1 MKNVSSEFKNLIKNG
16 GAFYA
21 YASVVLKDSTK
32 LTLTADRDFSV
43 DGNKYVES
51 GGNNLPFGS
60 ALSKYIDIT
69 LFNEDDRF
77 SDYDFYFAQ
86 ITLFTETDLSD
97 GTQER
102 INEGVFY
109 VTKPVA
115 VGETIE
121 IIAYDAMYKAD
132 VEFTSKLSYPATA
145 RSLLQEVCT
154 FVGLTTSSASFK
166 NDDFQI
172 QTAPEKTTA
181 RQILGYIAQI
191 ACGNAIIKNGA
202 LAIKSYDFSPFSGIA
217 DDAALSDLSENA
229 GYHILSDYS
238 SYPDIGI
245 DYVHITG
252 VQTTKKVDNEET
264 TVISGTDDY
273 ALSIKNPLITGK
285 EEDAVNLIGKSM
297 IGVTL
302 ISFSGTFFP
311 NPTIEFMDCAFVIDR
326 KDRAYKT
333 VITEHE
339 FTYPGSSTLAC
350 GIEDPNTYS
359 STYYSEASDIYQK
372 VQKDAEENRTQMESA
387 IERLQQTMN
396 DASGMYFTKEEQ
408 PDGSTITY
416 FHDKKNLSE
425 SQNVIKITAD
435 AVGVSNDGGKT
446 YPYGFFLT
454 GDAITKVLYAVGI
467 NADYINSG
475 ELVIKDA
482 DGNITF
488 SADTKTGRVIIRA
501 QEFSLTSGKTIDQ
514 IAKEEAKKAAQDE
527 VNNFVDTIYKT
538 DKENTQQQIDGKIE
552 TWLQPTDPAV
562 DWGETEEISW
572 PDIDGNVILDIS
584 GNAILTTIDSGKSRH
599 EGDLWKNSD
608 TNVEYIYRGGEWVE
622 MQVPDEV
629 FDQIDGKAQIF
640 VETPYTPYRVGD
652 LWFDSDT
659 SDIMTC
665 TTTRLTGNFVS
676 SDWEKRNKYTDDSGL
691 NSFVTAIYDP
701 AIAKL
706 QAQIDGQIETWY
718 YDYEPTLQNEPASA
732 WTTTDERKKHEGD
745 LFYWKSKGYAYRF
758 LQDGSAWK
766 WQLLQDADITK
777 ALAAAEKA
785 QDTADHK
792 RRVFVVQP
800 EPPYDIGDLWVQ
812 GENGDIMRCR
822 VAKSESAAYA
832 SSDWEKA
839 SKYTDDSALKT
850 FMNGEYADTVKEI
863 RTQVDGKAETWRQD
877 SDPSGAWTTDALKAQ
892 HKGDLWYKTSAQKSY
907 IYNGSGWDEMKTNP
921 PDEVFDAIDGK
932 AQIFSSTPTT
942 PYYENDIYFT
952 GSTILVCKKTRESGS
967 YVASDWQKKEE
978 YTDDTRANEVK
989 KELDALGEDLQN
1001 QIDGKIETYSQASD
1015 PSGAWTTEELKA
1027 QHKGDLW
1034 YNTNEEM
1041 TKRWN
1046 GTAWEKLSDADAKAA
1061 NNLAMT
1067 KKRVFS
1073 VTPYP
1078 PYDVDDLWV
1087 QGENGDLMR
1096 CVKARQTGSYD
1107 STDWTKATKYTDD
1120 TAVKNFIQNTYA
1132 NDLDSIKN
1140 QLDQKVE
1147 TWLQD
1152 ADPSTAWTGTDTFS
1166 WPDID
1171 GNTILDVSGNTIQ
1184 TVSATEKLL
1193 HEGDLWHC
1201 SIDNNEYIYKSG
1213 EWKATSVP
1221 DEIFDK
1227 IDGKSSIYAS
1237 QPQPPYE
1244 ENDLWFTGSEI
1255 LVCIKTRENGSFDS
1269 ADWVKKDSY
1278 TDDSALNNF
1287 LNGDYSETIEEI
1299 KTQVD
1304 GKAET
1309 WRQDSDP
1316 SSAWT
1321 TAELKA
1327 QHKGD
1332 LWYKIS
1338 EQKSYIYTGSGWQE
1352 MKTNPPDEVFDSIDG
1367 KAQIFSKTPTTPYD
1381 VGDLYF
1387 TGTDILIC
1395 KTARKTGQYNASDWE
1410 KKDNYTDDSTIEDFI
1425 KNTYDPKI
1433 ADIQNQLDGKIETWF
1448 YDYEPTLN
1456 NLPAK
1461 DWTTDDTKALH
1472 NGDLFFWES
1481 KGYTYRFLK
1490 NDNGWNWTLIQDK
1503 DINAAMVAASKAQDT
1518 ADGKRRVF
1526 TAQPKPPYDIGDLW
1540 TQGSGGEL
1548 MRCKT
1553 ARTSGDYNADD
1564 WEKAVKY
1571 TDDTATDELR
1581 KDTEASITVINNEIK
1596 LRVKQSD
1603 VESIIEQKADSIRL
1617 KASKI
1622 SWSSDNSSMTE
1633 DGKLTCKN
1641 ASITGTIT
1649 SGTDAKK
1656 VYIRSGLMEV
1666 VHNSKQI
1673 GLIGGNGFTGDSS
1686 ISGLNFDLEAVGDYM
1701 TWAARTDTTS
1711 SYDMK
1716 LTYANK
1722 DFSNFTGKALNAGC
1736 ILDMHKHVIKNPRWE
1751 DGSISGTINFVQIK
1765 AVNSDGTC
1773 QTWSN
1778 NCYLQIKNGLVIN
1791 GAWSKS

>member
-51 GGNNLPFGS
+51 GGSSLPFGS

-86 ITLFTETDLSD
+86 ITLYTEIDRSD

-115 VGETIE
+115 IGETME
-121 IIAYDAMYKAD
+121 IVAYDAMYKTD
-132 VEFTSKLSYPATA
+132 VEFTSKLSYPATT

-154 FVGLTTSSASFK
+154 FVGLTTDSASFK

-191 ACGNAIIKNGA
+191 ACGNAIIENGA

-350 GIEDPNTYS
+350 GIEDPNTYN
-359 STYYSEASDIYQK
+359 STYYSEAADIYQK
-372 VQKDAEENRTQMESA
+372 AQKDAEENRTQMESA
-387 IERLQQTMN
+387 IERLQQTLN

-408 PDGSTITY
+408 SDGSTITY

-608 TNVEYIYRGGEWVE
+608 TNVEYIYKDGQWVE

-691 NSFVTAIYDP
+691 NSFVTAVYDP

-777 ALAAAEKA
+777 ALASAEKA

-1034 YNTNEEM
+1034 YNTNEEV

-1087 QGENGDLMR
+1087 QGKNGDLMR

-1278 TDDSALNNF
+1278 TDDSA
-1287 LNGDYSETIEEI
+1287 
-1299 KTQVD
+1299 V
-1304 GKAET
+1304 
-1309 WRQDSDP
+1309 
-1316 SSAWT
+1316 
-1321 TAELKA
+1321 
-1327 QHKGD
+1327 
-1332 LWYKIS
+1332 
-1338 EQKSYIYTGSGWQE
+1338 
-1352 MKTNPPDEVFDSIDG
+1352 
-1367 KAQIFSKTPTTPYD
+1367 
-1381 VGDLYF
+1381 
-1387 TGTDILIC
+1387 
-1395 KTARKTGQYNASDWE
+1395 
-1410 KKDNYTDDSTIEDFI
+1410 EDFI
-1425 KNTYDPKI
+1425 SNVYDPKI

-1456 NLPAK
+1456 NIPASS
-1461 DWTTDDTKALH
+1461 WTTDDIKKLH
-1472 NGDLFFWES
+1472 NGDLFFWQS
-1481 KGYTYRFLK
+1481 QGYTYRFLK
-1490 NDNGWNWTLIQDK
+1490 ENNVWNWTLIQDA
-1503 DINAAMVAASKAQDT
+1503 DINAAMKAASKAQDT

-1736 ILDMHKHVIKNPRWE
+1736 ILDMHKHVIKNPSWE
-1751 DGSISGTINFVQIK
+1751 DGSLSGTINFVQIK

>member
-51 GGNNLPFGS
+51 GGSSLPFGS

-86 ITLFTETDLSD
+86 ITLYTEIDLSD

-115 VGETIE
+115 VGETME

-132 VEFTSKLSYPATA
+132 VEFTSKLSYPATT

-154 FVGLTTSSASFK
+154 FVGLTTDSASFK

-416 FHDKKNLSE
+416 FHDKKKLSE

-435 AVGVSNDGGKT
+435 AIGVSNDGGKT

-454 GDAITKVLYAVGI
+454 GDAITKVLYSVGI

-475 ELVIKDA
+475 ELKIKDA
-482 DGNITF
+482 DGNVTF

-562 DWGETEEISW
+562 DWEETEEISW

-758 LQDGSAWK
+758 LQDGAAWK

-792 RRVFVVQP
+792 RRVFVVEP
-800 EPPYDIGDLWVQ
+800 KPPYDIGDLWVQ
-812 GENGDIMRCR
+812 GDGGDIMRCC
-822 VAKSESAAYA
+822 VARSESTSYSA
-832 SSDWEKA
+832 SDWEKA
-839 SKYTDDSALKT
+839 SKYTDD
-850 FMNGEYADTVKEI
+850 
-863 RTQVDGKAETWRQD
+863 
-877 SDPSGAWTTDALKAQ
+877 
-892 HKGDLWYKTSAQKSY
+892 
-907 IYNGSGWDEMKTNP
+907 
-921 PDEVFDAIDGK
+921 
-932 AQIFSSTPTT
+932 
-942 PYYENDIYFT
+942 
-952 GSTILVCKKTRESGS
+952 
-967 YVASDWQKKEE
+967 
-978 YTDDTRANEVK
+978 TRANEVK
-989 KELDALGEDLQN
+989 AELDILGADLQD
-1001 QIDGKIETYSQASD
+1001 QIDGKIETYSQVND
-1015 PSGAWTTEELKA
+1015 PSGEWTTAELKA

-1034 YNTNEEM
+1034 YNTNEEV

-1078 PYDVDDLWV
+1078 PYDVDDLWA

-1096 CVKARQTGSYD
+1096 CIKARQTGSYD
-1107 STDWTKATKYTDD
+1107 STDWVKATKYTDD
-1120 TAVKNFIQNTYA
+1120 TAIKNFIQNTYA

-1278 TDDSALNNF
+1278 TDDSA
-1287 LNGDYSETIEEI
+1287 
-1299 KTQVD
+1299 V
-1304 GKAET
+1304 
-1309 WRQDSDP
+1309 
-1316 SSAWT
+1316 
-1321 TAELKA
+1321 
-1327 QHKGD
+1327 
-1332 LWYKIS
+1332 
-1338 EQKSYIYTGSGWQE
+1338 
-1352 MKTNPPDEVFDSIDG
+1352 
-1367 KAQIFSKTPTTPYD
+1367 
-1381 VGDLYF
+1381 
-1387 TGTDILIC
+1387 
-1395 KTARKTGQYNASDWE
+1395 
-1410 KKDNYTDDSTIEDFI
+1410 EDFI
-1425 KNTYDPKI
+1425 SNVYDPKI

-1456 NLPAK
+1456 NIPASS
-1461 DWTTDDTKALH
+1461 WTTDDIKKLH
-1472 NGDLFFWES
+1472 NGDLFFWQS
-1481 KGYTYRFLK
+1481 QGYTYRFLK
-1490 NDNGWNWTLIQDK
+1490 ENNVWNWTLIQDA
-1503 DINAAMVAASKAQDT
+1503 DINAAMKAASKAQDT

>member
-51 GGNNLPFGS
+51 GGSSLPFGS

-86 ITLFTETDLSD
+86 ITLYTEIDLSD

-115 VGETIE
+115 VGETME
-121 IIAYDAMYKAD
+121 IVAYDAMYKTD
-132 VEFTSKLSYPATA
+132 VEFTSKLSYPATT

-154 FVGLTTSSASFK
+154 FVGLTTDSASFK

-350 GIEDPNTYS
+350 GIEDPNTYN
-359 STYYSEASDIYQK
+359 STYYSEAADIYQK
-372 VQKDAEENRTQMESA
+372 AQKDAEENRTQMESA
-387 IERLQQTMN
+387 IERLQQTLN

-552 TWLQPTDPAV
+552 TWLQPTDPSV

-584 GNAILTTIDSGKSRH
+584 GNAILTTIDSGKFRH

-608 TNVEYIYRGGEWVE
+608 TNVEYIYRGGQWVE

-691 NSFVTAIYDP
+691 NSFVTAVYDP

-1034 YNTNEEM
+1034 YNTNEEV

-1278 TDDSALNNF
+1278 TDDS
-1287 LNGDYSETIEEI
+1287 T
-1299 KTQVD
+1299 V
-1304 GKAET
+1304 
-1309 WRQDSDP
+1309 
-1316 SSAWT
+1316 
-1321 TAELKA
+1321 
-1327 QHKGD
+1327 
-1332 LWYKIS
+1332 
-1338 EQKSYIYTGSGWQE
+1338 
-1352 MKTNPPDEVFDSIDG
+1352 
-1367 KAQIFSKTPTTPYD
+1367 
-1381 VGDLYF
+1381 
-1387 TGTDILIC
+1387 
-1395 KTARKTGQYNASDWE
+1395 
-1410 KKDNYTDDSTIEDFI
+1410 EDFI
-1425 KNTYDPKI
+1425 ENVYDPKI

-1526 TAQPKPPYDIGDLW
+1526 TSQPKPPYDVGDLW
-1540 TQGSGGEL
+1540 TQGSSGEL

-1553 ARTSGDYNADD
+1553 ARASGNYNASD
-1564 WEKAVKY
+1564 WEKATKY
-1571 TDDTATDELR
+1571 TDDTATDTLR
-1581 KDTEASITVINNEIK
+1581 EETEASIEAINGEIK
-1596 LRVKQSD
+1596 LRVKSSD
-1603 VESIIEQKADSIRL
+1603 VESLIEQKAESIRL

-1736 ILDMHKHVIKNPRWE
+1736 ILDMHKHVIKNPSWE